1 MSEDMRPLSHK
12 SWKPGS
18 GRGSHA
24 RSSCFLALNVR
35 ALCSGTDVPSI
46 APTYWGS
53 RSPGHKI
60 ARGGRALGEISVAWM
75 RKTEAQSWLKIDEAA
90 ESPMRGAWDLD
101 CTPFW

>member
-1 MSEDMRPLSHK
+1 MSEDVSPLSHK

-53 RSPGHKI
+53 RSPRHTIVG
-60 ARGGRALGEISVAWM
+60 GGRAGRNLCCLDEE
-75 RKTEAQSWLKIDEAA
+75 TESQSWLKIDEAA